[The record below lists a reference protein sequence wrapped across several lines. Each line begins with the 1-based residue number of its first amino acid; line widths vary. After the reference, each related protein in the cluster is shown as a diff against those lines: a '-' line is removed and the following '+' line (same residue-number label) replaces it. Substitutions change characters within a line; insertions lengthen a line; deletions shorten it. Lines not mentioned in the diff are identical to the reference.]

1 MKNFIVEN
9 KKKIRSRSRNN
20 ERKNLSQGGST
31 RQRGILKK
39 VKDTV
44 FSDEKAEFA
53 MYVDQGVQ
61 TQYLDFDLR
70 ELSNQMSTIAIVP
83 ASG

>member
-1 MKNFIVEN
+1 MKKAKE
-9 KKKIRSRSRNN
+9 
-20 ERKNLSQGGST
+20 
-31 RQRGILKK
+31 
-39 VKDTV
+39 TV
-44 FSDEKAEFA
+44 FSDDKAEFA
-53 MYVDQGVQ
+53 LYADQGVQ